1 MYSKEEIKEIRTE
14 FWNDFKK
21 HMQQFRSSN
30 GRRMNW
36 LNYPS
41 EVPNVYIRL
50 HADNRGISFSFD
62 IQGKDEGI
70 RAILWEQM
78 TELKVMLESEMGD
91 EGEWIADAY
100 SETAGDFCSIRWSKE
115 GLRFFNPNNKE
126 EIFAFFEER
135 LLKFD
140 IFYQEFKDILINL
153 AS

>member
-1 MYSKEEIKEIRTE
+1 MYSKEELREIRTE

-50 HADNRGISFSFD
+50 HADNHGIAFSFD

-78 TELKVMLESEMGD
+78 TELKVVLESEMGND
-91 EGEWIADAY
+91 GEWLERTF
-100 SETAGDFCSIRWSKE
+100 SESVGEFSSIRWE
-115 GLRFFNPNNKE
+115 LNGLRFSNPKHKAD
-126 EIFAFFEER
+126 IFTFFEDR
-135 LLKFD
+135 LIKFD
-140 IFYQEFKDILINL
+140 AFYQEFKDILINL
-153 AS
+153 AD

>member
-1 MYSKEEIKEIRTE
+1 MYSKEEIKEIRTT

-21 HMQQFRSSN
+21 HMQQHRSSN

-41 EVPNVYIRL
+41 EVPNVYVRL
-50 HADNRGISFSFD
+50 HADKDGIAFSFD
-62 IQGKDEGI
+62 IQGKDEGV

-78 TELKVMLESEMGD
+78 TELKVVFESEMGV
-91 EGEWIADAY
+91 EGEWLASTYAEAVGEF
-100 SETAGDFCSIRWSKE
+100 SSIRWSKP
-115 GLRFFNPNNKE
+115 GLKFYNPNNKA

-140 IFYQEFKDILINL
+140 ILSID
-153 AS
+153 